1 MKLATALTIA
11 GTDPTGGAG
20 IMADLKSFTARG
32 VYGMAVVTSV
42 VAQNTMGVR
51 TIENISL
58 DMLEAQLKAVY
69 DDISP
74 MAVKTGM
81 LATADMMRVIKPFLS
96 RATPYV
102 MDPVM
107 VATSGDA
114 LIDEEARHHLISE
127 LMPLATLVTPNL
139 PEAEFLVGRKL
150 TTEADIDKAAHEILT
165 EMGPKAVIIKGG
177 HIGADATDYLYV
189 KGEERRTWT
198 SPKFDTPHTHG
209 TGCTF
214 SAVIAA
220 ELAKGKSIAE
230 AVAVGKAFIT
240 TAIKEN
246 PGLGKG
252 HGPVNHMAY
261 HE

>member
-51 TIENISL
+51 AIENISL

-96 RATPYV
+96 KATPYV

-150 TTEADIDKAAHEILT
+150 TTEADIDKAARDVLDEQDYAKTLINRVGHGIGYMIHEAPDIKECNPRRLERGMSFSIEPGVYLANVYGMRIENIVAINHKGETEILNKVT
-165 EMGPKAVIIKGG
+165 RELTIIK
-177 HIGADATDYLYV
+177 
-189 KGEERRTWT
+189 
-198 SPKFDTPHTHG
+198 
-209 TGCTF
+209 
-214 SAVIAA
+214 
-220 ELAKGKSIAE
+220 
-230 AVAVGKAFIT
+230 
-240 TAIKEN
+240 
-246 PGLGKG
+246 
-252 HGPVNHMAY
+252 
-261 HE
+261 